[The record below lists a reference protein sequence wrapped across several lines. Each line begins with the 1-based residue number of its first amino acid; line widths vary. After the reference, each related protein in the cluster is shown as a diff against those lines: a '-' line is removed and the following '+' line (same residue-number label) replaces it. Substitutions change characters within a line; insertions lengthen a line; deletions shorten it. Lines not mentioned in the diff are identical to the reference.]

1 MVNIMSLM
9 EAVSTGRRYGY
20 DSGDAYEFIGS
31 IEESTAEFN
40 YVLMTESIDLTST
53 LNTLDEIMVEAA
65 VNGGRERVRM
75 ISEGVFANFAEKI
88 KKFFKKLIE
97 LVKGIIAKLKE
108 FFYTLTKNTNKWM
121 SLMEAKVKEAANRSG
136 VGSVTHEM
144 YKWNIPFVTK
154 GMSEGIVGLLKGTG
168 DEVAKYFS
176 DKYASTG
183 IEEKY
188 RDAGSVAT
196 TNNIDKES
204 VKKITRMREH
214 AKTDMVKI
222 VAKHLG
228 VSGGT
233 MDAIWT
239 GLAKKAKGGSEK
251 VAVKFV
257 TEGGLGVSNMLDAI
271 RDSSDTINTLT
282 DAYNTHLAELQ
293 EMSSNASEALDN
305 AIDNV
310 KNDDDEQK
318 LRTQNAMRELYG
330 FGQDQLTMLEGM
342 CTTARGLNTEYVKA
356 MTSDFMHALNK
367 LAAYKEPKKN

>member
-40 YVLMTESIDLTST
+40 YVLMTESIDLTAT

-136 VGSVTHEM
+136 ANTITHEM
-144 YKWNIPFVTK
+144 YKWSIPYVTK
-154 GMSEGIVGLLKGTG
+154 GMSEGVIGLLKNM
-168 DEVAKYFS
+168 DEGMSKWFDTKFA
-176 DKYASTG
+176 
-183 IEEKY
+183 
-188 RDAGSVAT
+188 DAGMTDERFAPDLTKNGISKEHTKAL
-196 TNNIDKES
+196 TNI
-204 VKKITRMREH
+204 REK
-214 AKTDMVKI
+214 AKTEMVKTA
-222 VAKHLG
+222 AKCLG

-239 GLAKKAKGGSEK
+239 AVSKKAKGGSEK
-251 VAVKFV
+251 VSVKFM
-257 TEGGLGVSNMLDAI
+257 TEGGLGASNMLDAI
-271 RDSSDTINTLT
+271 SNSSDTINTLT
-282 DAYNTHLAELQ
+282 EAYNTHLSELQ
-293 EMSSNASEALDN
+293 EISSSISETLDDTLSD
-305 AIDNV
+305 I
-310 KNDDDEQK
+310 KGDDDDT
-318 LRTQNAMRELYG
+318 LRLQNAVREM
-330 FGQDQLTMLEGM
+330 FGLAQDKISMLEGM